1 MSISNLE
8 IVQNYSQEQ
17 INHLYKHEFEFDES
31 LSSRQKQKFKY
42 THDEL
47 FQGRP
52 VIQMVLSGHNALTKL
67 KGLIGNQQ
75 YGGPSSSKLD
85 VKDTLR
91 SFYAIDRVDNAFYN
105 SDTVEESE
113 IDEKVLFNTE
123 NQMDKSEQWQI
134 VAKDGKPQ
142 GGKVDTGA
150 PVNLIL
156 QQNQV
161 ELALVVI
168 SPTLVSNNDFVYVVD
183 DFNRSKFAI
192 SALKMKSLGR
202 ESLEALFKDQCPR
215 NHNLDVLE
223 SEFKR
228 GDALLMVVEKVKAV
242 EEAQNLVGKFGIKIN
257 SDWEKKK
264 THKKQ
269 GF

>member
-1 MSISNLE
+1 
-8 IVQNYSQEQ
+8 
-17 INHLYKHEFEFDES
+17 
-31 LSSRQKQKFKY
+31 
-42 THDEL
+42 
-47 FQGRP
+47 
-52 VIQMVLSGHNALTKL
+52 MVLHGHNALTKL

-75 YGGPSSSKLD
+75 YGGPSKLD

-91 SFYAIDRVDNAFYN
+91 SFYAVDRVDNAFYN
-105 SDTVEESE
+105 SDTVEESL
-113 IDEKVLFNTE
+113 IDEKVLFSTHATE
-123 NQMDKSEQWQI
+123 NSIDETEKWQ
-134 VAKDGKPQ
+134 VVTKDGKAQ
-142 GGKVDTGA
+142 GGKVDAGA

-183 DFNRSKFAI
+183 DFNRSKFAV
-192 SALKMKSLGR
+192 SALKMKSLSR